1 MHLIGD
7 RVHDV
12 NENIKLYY
20 TDTIPINCSDKL
32 WGTGKRGD
40 KQIVRAT
47 GPGYGSDR
55 QKEEKLKEDSIQD
68 DETQKDGKDI
78 QEFEVE

>member
-20 TDTIPINCSDKL
+20 TDTIPNNCSDKL

-40 KQIVRAT
+40 K
-47 GPGYGSDR
+47 
-55 QKEEKLKEDSIQD
+55 
-68 DETQKDGKDI
+68 
-78 QEFEVE
+78 